1 MQTEL
6 VELRSFY
13 APPGLVLLATS
24 DDEPVGCI
32 ALRALAPGE
41 GELRRLYVSETI
53 RSSGLGRRLVGQL
66 LDMARSA
73 GLHRLVLNTLP
84 TMVHAR
90 ALYADLGFTEVD
102 PYVDDPTA
110 GVHYL
115 ALDLGASA

>member
-13 APPGLVLLATS
+13 GPPGLVLLACV
-24 DDEPVGCI
+24 DGEPVGCI
-32 ALRALAPGE
+32 ALRALAPGV
-41 GELRRLYVSETI
+41 GEVRRLYVTDAV
-53 RSSGLGRRLVGQL
+53 RSSGLGRRLVRQL
-66 LDMARSA
+66 LDVARSA
-73 GLHRLVLNTLP
+73 GLRRLVLNTLP

-115 ALDLGASA
+115 ALDLGTSA

>member
-13 APPGLVLLATS
+13 GPPGLVLLAS
-24 DDEPVGCI
+24 VDGEPVGCI
-32 ALRALAPGE
+32 ALRALGSGVGE
-41 GELRRLYVSETI
+41 VRRLFVGEVV
-53 RSSGLGRRLVGQL
+53 RSSGLGRRLVRRL
-66 LDMARSA
+66 IDAARSA
-73 GLHRLVLNTLP
+73 GMRRLVLNTLP

-90 ALYADLGFTEVD
+90 ALYADLGFVETD